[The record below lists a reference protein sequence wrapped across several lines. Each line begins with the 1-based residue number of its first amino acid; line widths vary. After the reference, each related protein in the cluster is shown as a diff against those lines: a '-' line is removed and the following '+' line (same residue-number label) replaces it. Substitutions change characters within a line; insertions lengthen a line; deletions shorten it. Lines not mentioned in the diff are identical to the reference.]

1 MEQKL
6 IKGFVAFSAIII
18 CQQRMCCLNMF
29 GQALLN
35 LLAVS
40 SNGISY
46 IVAEN
51 GENVKG
57 NANKNVCPAKSF
69 RVPADP

>member
-1 MEQKL
+1 ML
-6 IKGFVAFSAIII
+6 FCSLVNIFGILPCLLSAAF
-18 CQQRMCCLNMF
+18 QMR
-29 GQALLN
+29 QALLN